1 MIRRAGR
8 VHIGNWWRLKSGAVI
23 QVCGLWTC
31 TDTQR
36 PMATV
41 RYVSAA
47 GVVAHGAFDLTVK
60 FLTTT
65 AEKVA
70 P

>member
-1 MIRRAGR
+1 
-8 VHIGNWWRLKSGAVI
+8 
-23 QVCGLWTC
+23 
-31 TDTQR
+31 
-36 PMATV
+36 MATV
-41 RYVSAA
+41 RYVDSL

-70 P
+70 S